1 MKLAEIRELMETF
14 DGMNIAVWN
23 WRTVRSPWY
32 CPRSTPPHSP
42 RIGKSLP
49 AAREPE
55 LRPMPPVEAEA
66 AAELTPAV
74 PETPASAVTEG
85 EAVTAPVVG
94 VFYSA
99 SAPGAAPFVKVG
111 DRVQKGQTLCIVEA
125 MKMMNEI
132 TADFDGIVTEIAPKD
147 GDLVEYGAPLC
158 YLKRVCMFRRIL
170 IANRGEIAVR
180 IIRACKEMGIET
192 VAVYSTADSS
202 SLHVHLADMAVC
214 IGPAASAQSYLNVQN
229 ILSAATRLGCDAIH
243 PGYGFLS
250 ENSEFAR
257 LVEQCGMVFIGPD
270 ADVIDKMGDK
280 AAAGN

>member
-1 MKLAEIRELMETF
+1 
-14 DGMNIAVWN
+14 
-23 WRTVRSPWY
+23 
-32 CPRSTPPHSP
+32 
-42 RIGKSLP
+42 
-49 AAREPE
+49 
-55 LRPMPPVEAEA
+55 
-66 AAELTPAV
+66 
-74 PETPASAVTEG
+74 
-85 EAVTAPVVG
+85 
-94 VFYSA
+94 
-99 SAPGAAPFVKVG
+99 
-111 DRVQKGQTLCIVEA
+111 
-125 MKMMNEI
+125 
-132 TADFDGIVTEIAPKD
+132 
-147 GDLVEYGAPLC
+147 
-158 YLKRVCMFRRIL
+158 MFRRIL

-270 ADVIDKMGDK
+270 ADVIDRMGDK
-280 AAAGN
+280 AAARELMQKAGVPVVPGSDGLVPDAAAAREIADRIGYPVLIKATAGGGGRGMRRVYAPEELENAFATASA